1 MIILNCQTGRMSNH
15 KIMQAHVMAA
25 ALARGERWLF
35 VGDSW
40 FWRLEATTVGRV
52 WNKCVRMMKPAEGS
66 RNRCFR
72 LSGLTIVHGWTELRD
87 FEAMKKFG
95 DRIREEFNHG
105 KHGVHGRERG
115 KGEVVVGIHKRRGD
129 YRTWQG
135 GKYFYGDEVWE
146 RVMKEMEEEIKVKVR
161 GEGEEGVKV
170 RFEVFSDENAV
181 RSAEED
187 QDLMSQCDYL
197 IGPPSTFTTWASF
210 MGKVP
215 LLHLMSADQTVRLS
229 EFVNRWA

>member
-1 MIILNCQTGRMSNH
+1 MIILNCHMGRMSNH

-25 ALARGERWLF
+25 ALERGERWM
-35 VGDSW
+35 VAGDTW
-40 FWRLEATTVGRV
+40 FWLLEAATVGRI

-72 LSGLTIVHGWTELRD
+72 LPGLTIVHGWTELRD
-87 FEAMKKFG
+87 FEAMKKWG
-95 DRIREEFNHG
+95 DNLRVYFNHG
-105 KHGVHGRERG
+105 IHGVAR
-115 KGEVVVGIHKRRGD
+115 KGSEVVVAIHKRRGD

-135 GKYFYGDEVWE
+135 GKYFYGDGVWD
-146 RVMKEMEEEIKVKVR
+146 RVMKEMEEEIKVKAR
-161 GEGEEGVKV
+161 GEGEDGVKV
-170 RFEVFSDENAV
+170 RFEIFSDENAE

-187 QDLMSQCDYL
+187 QEMMSHCDYI
-197 IGPPSTFTTWASF
+197 IGPPSTFSTWASF

-229 EFVNRWA
+229 EFVNRWV